1 MFKQSYLTWSDE
13 GPYGWGGGG
22 RSCGQFTAFKD
33 GMLRITTITFRVSQF
48 TENNIVNEEQRRLHI
63 DCFFWK
69 LFIYVMMMGSFL
81 VFFIYLIIGDV
92 AKMSDRRSF
101 VFLLTSKWLQKSIIL
116 GKCAVHDYLIYRRE
130 EEL

>member
-1 MFKQSYLTWSDE
+1 MRGRK
-13 GPYGWGGGG
+13 GGGG
-22 RSCGQFTAFKD
+22 RGSCGQFTAIKD
-33 GMLRITTITFRVSQF
+33 SKLRVTIIIFRVLQF

-92 AKMSDRRSF
+92 ANMSDRLSSA
-101 VFLLTSKWLQKSIIL
+101 FLLSSKWLQKSIIL
-116 GKCAVHDYLIYRRE
+116 GKCAIHDYLIYRRE